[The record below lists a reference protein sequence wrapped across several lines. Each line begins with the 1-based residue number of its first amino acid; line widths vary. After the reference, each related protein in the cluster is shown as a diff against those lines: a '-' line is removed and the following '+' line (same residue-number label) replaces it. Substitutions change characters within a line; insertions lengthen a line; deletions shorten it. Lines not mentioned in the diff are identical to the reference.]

1 MFDNSEKLQVAIE
14 AVVYIALNGGGG
26 PVQSRE
32 ITKRQDIA
40 PRYLEPILQ
49 KLGRAGVV
57 EGIRGP
63 KGGYRLARE
72 RRRLTV
78 GQIVRTILED
88 GDDADGPSAR
98 LKKSELGRSVIEPFW
113 NEAEREFLAY
123 LDGVTVEELCRRA
136 RVGGLAPEPAR
147 PLDFSI

>member
-1 MFDNSEKLQVAIE
+1 MAIE
-14 AVVYIALNGGGG
+14 AVLYIALNASGG
-26 PVQSRE
+26 PVQSRD
-32 ITKRQDIA
+32 ITKRQAIA

-49 KLGRAGVV
+49 RLGRAGVV

-78 GQIVRTILED
+78 GEIVRTILEGD
-88 GDDADGPSAR
+88 GEDGPSAR
-98 LKKSELGRSVIEPFW
+98 PTKKSELGRLVVEPFW
-113 NEAEREFLAY
+113 NQAEQEFLER
-123 LDGVTVEELCRRA
+123 LDAITMEELCRRA
-136 RVGGLAPEPAR
+136 RAGGLAPEPPR

>member
-1 MFDNSEKLQVAIE
+1 MAIE
-14 AVVYIALNGGGG
+14 AVLYIALNASGG
-26 PVQSRE
+26 PVQSRD
-32 ITKRQDIA
+32 ITKRQAIA

-49 KLGRAGVV
+49 RLGRAGVI

-78 GQIVRTILED
+78 GEIVRTILEGD
-88 GDDADGPSAR
+88 GEEGRSAR
-98 LKKSELGRSVIEPFW
+98 PTKKSELGRLVVEPFW
-113 NEAEREFLAY
+113 NQAEQEFLER
-123 LDGVTVEELCRRA
+123 LDAITMEELCRRA
-136 RVGGLAPEPAR
+136 RAGGLAPEPPR

>member
-1 MFDNSEKLQVAIE
+1 M
-14 AVVYIALNGGGG
+14 YIALNGAGG

-72 RRRLTV
+72 RRRITV
-78 GQIVRTILED
+78 GEIVRTVLED
-88 GDDADGPSAR
+88 ADDAAPSAR
-98 LKKSELGRSVIEPFW
+98 LKKSDLGRTVIEPFW
-113 NEAEREFLAY
+113 NEAEREFLTY
-123 LDGVTVEELCRRA
+123 LDGLTIEELCRRA
-136 RVGGLAPEPAR
+136 RIGGLMPEPAR